1 LWIGSSA
8 APHHTAD
15 HSAIQPMATIE
26 KLREYRQEML
36 RCNRCGYCHAA
47 CPVYDVLRREP
58 ATARGR
64 IQLLRAVSEGVL
76 PISALVSR
84 YIYGCTDCQA
94 CRVSCPGGVRTD
106 EIFAAA
112 REVIANSEFLPATLA
127 ELEQRVRT
135 THNISGEPGEN
146 RLLWAENLE
155 DKPEDLVGKERA
167 EVLLF
172 TGCVSALYPMAYG
185 ILQDLVEILQVAE
198 VDFTTLGPDEW
209 CCGYPLLS
217 AGMPVEDLIA
227 HNLDRL
233 QALGAKTL
241 VTTCPSCYHMW
252 RHHYAL
258 ESVEVMHATEFL
270 AQLVEAGR
278 VPLRP
283 LNMRVT
289 YHDPCDLGRKS
300 EVYDAPRRIIAAIPG
315 LEFVEME
322 DHGENAMCC
331 GGGGNLETL
340 DAELSSA
347 VARLRLEQAQAAGA
361 QAVISACQQCERTL
375 TMAARREKKRIK
387 VMDVVQ
393 LLRAALLEEDTEV

>member
-1 LWIGSSA
+1 
-8 APHHTAD
+8 
-15 HSAIQPMATIE
+15 
-26 KLREYRQEML
+26 ML
-36 RCNRCGYCHAA
+36 RCNRCGYCQAA
-47 CPVYDVLRREP
+47 CPIYDVLRREP

-84 YIYGCTDCQA
+84 YIYGCTECQA
-94 CRVSCPGGVRTD
+94 CRVSCPGGVRID
-106 EIFAAA
+106 EIFSAA
-112 REVIANSEFLPATLA
+112 REVIAETEFFPKTLA

-146 RLLWAENLE
+146 RLLWAENL
-155 DKPEDLVGKERA
+155 DHRPEGLVGKGNA
-167 EVLLF
+167 EVVLF

-185 ILQDLVEILQVAE
+185 ILQDLVEILQATD

-217 AGMPVEDLIA
+217 AGLPVEDLIA
-227 HNLDRL
+227 HNLGRV

-252 RHHYAL
+252 KHHYAL
-258 ESVEVMHATEFL
+258 DSLKVMHATEFL
-270 AQLVEAGR
+270 AQLLEEGR
-278 VPLRP
+278 ILLRP
-283 LNMRVT
+283 LEMRVT

-300 EVYDAPRRIIAAIPG
+300 DVYDAPRRIIEAIPG
-315 LEFVEME
+315 LQFVEME
-322 DHGENAMCC
+322 DHGQNAVCC

-340 DAELSSA
+340 DPELSSA
-347 VARLRLEQAQAAGA
+347 VARLRLQQAQAVGA
-361 QAVISACQQCERTL
+361 EVIVSACQQCERTL

-393 LLRAALLEEDTEV
+393 LLRAALLDGDTEP

>member
-1 LWIGSSA
+1 
-8 APHHTAD
+8 
-15 HSAIQPMATIE
+15 MATIE
-26 KLREYRQEML
+26 KLSQFQQEML
-36 RCNRCGYCHAA
+36 RCNRCGYCQAA
-47 CPVYDVLRREP
+47 CPIYDVLRREP

-84 YIYGCTDCQA
+84 YIYGCTECQA
-94 CRVSCPGGVRTD
+94 CRVSCPGGVRID
-106 EIFAAA
+106 EIFSAA
-112 REVIANSEFLPATLA
+112 REVIAETEFFPKTLA

-146 RLLWAENLE
+146 RLLWAENL
-155 DKPEDLVGKERA
+155 DHRPEGLVGKGNA
-167 EVLLF
+167 EVVLF

-185 ILQDLVEILQVAE
+185 ILQDLVEILQATD

-217 AGMPVEDLIA
+217 AGLPVEDLIA
-227 HNLDRL
+227 HNLGRV

-252 RHHYAL
+252 KHHYAL
-258 ESVEVMHATEFL
+258 DSLKVMHATEFL
-270 AQLVEAGR
+270 AQLLEEGR
-278 VPLRP
+278 ILLRP
-283 LNMRVT
+283 LEMRVT

-300 EVYDAPRRIIAAIPG
+300 DVYDAPRRIIEAIPG
-315 LEFVEME
+315 LQFVEME
-322 DHGENAMCC
+322 DHGENAVCC

-340 DAELSSA
+340 DPELSSA
-347 VARLRLEQAQAAGA
+347 VAGLRLQQAQAVGA
-361 QAVISACQQCERTL
+361 EVIVSACQQCERTL

-393 LLRAALLEEDTEV
+393 LLRAALLDGDAEP

>member
-1 LWIGSSA
+1 
-8 APHHTAD
+8 
-15 HSAIQPMATIE
+15 MATIE
-26 KLREYRQEML
+26 KLSQFRQEML
-36 RCNRCGYCHAA
+36 RCNRCGYCQAV
-47 CPVYDVLRREP
+47 CPIYDVLRREP

-84 YIYGCTDCQA
+84 YIYGCTECQA

-106 EIFAAA
+106 EIFSAA
-112 REVIANSEFLPATLA
+112 REVIAETEFFPKTLA

-146 RLLWAENLE
+146 RLLWAENL
-155 DKPEDLVGKERA
+155 DHRPEGLVGKGNA
-167 EVLLF
+167 EVVLF

-185 ILQDLVEILQVAE
+185 ILQDLVEILQAAD

-217 AGMPVEDLIA
+217 AGLPVEDLIA
-227 HNLDRL
+227 HNLGRV

-252 RHHYAL
+252 KHHYAL
-258 ESVEVMHATEFL
+258 DSLKVMHATEFL
-270 AQLVEAGR
+270 AQLLEEAR
-278 VPLRP
+278 IPLRP
-283 LNMRVT
+283 LEMRVT

-300 EVYDAPRRIIAAIPG
+300 DVYEAPRRIIEAIPG
-315 LEFVEME
+315 LQFVEME
-322 DHGENAMCC
+322 DHGENAFCC

-340 DAELSSA
+340 DPELSSA
-347 VARLRLEQAQAAGA
+347 VARLRLQQAQAVGA
-361 QAVISACQQCERTL
+361 EVIVSACQQCERTL

-393 LLRAALLEEDTEV
+393 LLRAALLDGGTEP